1 MVYAVLGDYILHAKF
16 LSGLAFDFATNITGI
31 NTNAIY
37 CQFVGKNS
45 AGQVIIK
52 NPMD

>member
-31 NTNAIY
+31 NTSVSY

>member
-1 MVYAVLGDYILHAKF
+1 MVYAILSEYIWHAKF
-16 LSGLAFDFATNITGI
+16 LSGLSFDSATNITGI
-31 NTNAIY
+31 FTSVSY

-45 AGQVIIK
+45 TGQVIIK